1 MPTILL
7 VDDEDI
13 FRNRLAKAL
22 ERRGFTVETASNY
35 IGAVEIIARHKPEYA
50 VVDLK
55 MEGKSGL
62 DVIRTGI
69 RHHPSLK
76 AVVLT
81 GYGSIATATKAIK
94 LGAVGYLSKPAEVED
109 IIAAFDAEDL
119 RELEDDMISAPSLAR
134 VEWEHISRV
143 LSDCDNNISQAA
155 KKLGIHRRTLQRKL
169 QKFPPTV

>member
-1 MPTILL
+1 MPTILI

-22 ERRGFTVETASNY
+22 ERRGFHVETASNY
-35 IGAVEIIARHKPEYA
+35 IGAVEIIARQKPEYA

-62 DVIRTGI
+62 EVLRTGI
-69 RHHPSLK
+69 RHHPSLR

-94 LGAVGYLSKPAEVED
+94 LGAIGYLTKPAEVED
-109 IIAAFDAEDL
+109 IIAAFESEGLKD
-119 RELEDDMISAPSLAR
+119 LEDASLSAPTLAR

-169 QKFPPTV
+169 QKFPPTL

>member
-1 MPTILL
+1 MPTILI

-35 IGAVEIIARHKPEYA
+35 IGAVEIIARQKPEFA

-62 DVIRTGI
+62 DVIRTGM
-69 RHHPSLK
+69 RHHPELK
-76 AVVLT
+76 SVVLT

-94 LGAVGYLSKPAEVED
+94 LGAIGYLTKPAEVED
-109 IIAAFDAEDL
+109 IIAAFESEDL
-119 RELEDDMISAPSLAR
+119 REMEDDTISAPSLAR

-143 LSDCDNNISQAA
+143 LSDCNNNISQAA

-169 QKFPPTV
+169 QKFPPTL

>member
-7 VDDEDI
+7 VDNEDI
-13 FRNRLAKAL
+13 FRNRLAKAFVQ
-22 ERRGFTVETASNY
+22 RGFIVESASSY
-35 IGAVEIIARHKPEYA
+35 VGAVEIIARQNPDYA
-50 VVDLK
+50 VIDLK
-55 MEGKSGL
+55 LDGKTGL

-69 RHHPSLK
+69 RHHPTLK

-94 LGAVGYLSKPAEVED
+94 LGAVGYLTKPAEIED
-109 IIAAFDAEDL
+109 IIAA
-119 RELEDDMISAPSLAR
+119 LESDEIKKTGNDNISAPSLAR

-143 LSDCDNNISQAA
+143 LHDCNNNISQTA

-169 QKFPPTV
+169 QKMPPTT